1 MTSSAPQLLAQRIAL
16 VTGGGGGIGAAIA
29 SGLAEHGASVV
40 VVGTTWGKLEH
51 TVERIRSNGG
61 QAWAYALNVA
71 DRAACHEVAKVV
83 ARDVGPVSVLV
94 NNAGVIRYAK
104 LDDQP
109 VDQAWSDVIETNLT
123 GPFNMVRAFLE
134 PLKVT
139 RGAIVNVGSIAG
151 FIYTNNTVAY
161 TASKGGLHSLTIAMA
176 RELGP
181 HGVRVNTVAPG
192 AVNTSMSPS
201 ASDATRLARLLQR
214 VPLGR
219 IGEPADIVGP
229 VVFLASPM
237 SAYVTGA
244 TLVVDG
250 GYLTN

>member
-1 MTSSAPQLLAQRIAL
+1 VNAAAPQLLRQQIAL

-29 SGLAEHGASVV
+29 RGLADHGAAVV
-40 VVGTTWGKLEH
+40 VVGTTLNKLQH
-51 TVERIRSNGG
+51 SVDDIALRGG
-61 QAWAYALNVA
+61 RAWAYTLDVA
-71 DRAACHEVAKVV
+71 DGAACQRLARQVG
-83 ARDVGPVSVLV
+83 RDVGPVSILV
-94 NNAGVIRYAK
+94 NNAGVIRYAT
-104 LDDQP
+104 LEDP
-109 VDQAWSDVIETNLT
+109 EVDPAWSEVIGTNLT

-134 PLKVT
+134 PLKAT
-139 RGAIVNVGSIAG
+139 RGTVINVGSIAG

-161 TASKGGLHSLTIAMA
+161 TASKGGLHALTAAMA
-176 RELGP
+176 RELGV
-181 HGVRVNTVAPG
+181 HGIRVNAVAPG

-201 ASDATRLARLLQR
+201 ASDANRLASLLKR

-219 IGEPADIVGP
+219 IGQPDDIAGP
-229 VVFLASPM
+229 VVFLASAM

>member
-1 MTSSAPQLLAQRIAL
+1 VTSSVPQLLHQQTAL

-29 SGLAEHGASVV
+29 RGLAEHGASVV
-40 VVGTTWGKLEH
+40 VVGQTNDKLRQ
-51 TVERIRSNGG
+51 TADAIQSGG
-61 QAWAYALNVA
+61 GRAWAYTLDVA
-71 DRAACHEVAKVV
+71 DRAACDAV
-83 ARDVGPVSVLV
+83 ARLVAQDVGPVSILV
-94 NNAGVIRYAK
+94 NNAGIIRYAA
-104 LDDQP
+104 LDDPQ
-109 VDQAWSDVIETNLT
+109 VDTAWSEVIGTNLT

-134 PLKVT
+134 PLKAT
-139 RGAIVNVGSIAG
+139 RGTVINVGSIAG
-151 FIYTNNTVAY
+151 FVYTNNTVAY
-161 TASKGGLHSLTIAMA
+161 TASKGGLHSLTVAMA

-181 HGVRVNTVAPG
+181 DGIRVNAIAPG

-201 ASDATRLARLLQR
+201 ASDAGRMANLLKR

-219 IGEPADIVGP
+219 IGQPADIAGP
-229 VVFLASPM
+229 VVFLASAM

>member
-1 MTSSAPQLLAQRIAL
+1 MTPSPPQLLGQQTAL
-16 VTGGGGGIGAAIA
+16 VTGGGAGIGAAIA
-29 SGLAEHGASVV
+29 RGLAEHGASVV
-40 VVGTTWGKLEH
+40 VVGLTMDKLRQ
-51 TVERIRSNGG
+51 TVDAIQSAGG
-61 QAWAYALNVA
+61 RAWAYALDVA
-71 DRAACHEVAKVV
+71 DSAACRVVADLV
-83 ARDVGPVSVLV
+83 ARDVGPVSILV
-94 NNAGVIRYAK
+94 NNAGVIRYAT
-104 LDDQP
+104 LDEAQ
-109 VDQAWSDVIETNLT
+109 VDRAWSEVLETNLT

-134 PLKVT
+134 PLKAT
-139 RGAIVNVGSIAG
+139 RGTVINVGSIAG

-161 TASKGGLHSLTIAMA
+161 TASKGGLHSLTVAMA

-181 HGVRVNTVAPG
+181 HGIRVNAIAPG

-201 ASDATRLARLLQR
+201 ATDPSKLASLLKR

-219 IGEPADIVGP
+219 IGQPADIAGP